1 MFAGSASSVTY
12 CPWHTSGK
20 KQACLGVKFSAKGKV
35 HFGWAR
41 FVTHSRPH
49 PTAELT
55 GYAYETMPNK
65 PIITGKTKGPDDN
78 SVEQSNDPG
87 PGASLTN
94 PFPDKP
100 HPHR

>member
-1 MFAGSASSVTY
+1 
-12 CPWHTSGK
+12 
-20 KQACLGVKFSAKGKV
+20 LKFSAKGKV

-41 FVTHSRPH
+41 FVTHSRPR

-55 GYAYETMPNK
+55 GSAYETIPNK

-78 SVEQSNDPG
+78 SVEQPNDPG

-100 HPHR
+100 QPASLGALAMGAPGLSIWRRKESLAATL